1 MKKFSAGC
9 LGLVAV
15 FGVGAAR
22 AQVPE
27 IRLARQFSMGYL
39 QFNVMDHEKL
49 IQEHAAR
56 LGIPEVKVTW
66 VQFNGPAA
74 INDALL
80 SDSVDIASGSPSGML
95 TIWGRTHGNAA
106 EVRAISALSTQP
118 FLLNT
123 RNPEIKTIGD
133 LGKCKRIAVPAVRVS
148 SQAMTIEMAAA
159 KLYGIKEFAR
169 FDTLTVSLSPPDAT
183 AALLSG
189 AADIDCVFAVPP
201 FMQMQLQ
208 HPEIHTVADS
218 FEIAGGPN
226 TYTVA
231 YTSARFHD
239 RNPKLYQALYNALQ
253 DATDRVNKDIN
264 KASGYWIEDG
274 NYKLAPDFIATV
286 AGGPRVKWTMV
297 PERTMDA
304 ATFMYQVGTLK
315 ILPASWKDY
324 FFPEA
329 YGLPG
334 S

>member
-1 MKKFSAGC
+1 
-9 LGLVAV
+9 
-15 FGVGAAR
+15 
-22 AQVPE
+22 
-27 IRLARQFSMGYL
+27 
-39 QFNVMDHEKL
+39 
-49 IQEHAAR
+49 
-56 LGIPEVKVTW
+56 VKVTW

-95 TIWGRTHGNAA
+95 TIWGRAHGNAA

-123 RNPEIKTIGD
+123 RNPEIKTIAD
-133 LGKCKRIAVPAVRVS
+133 LGKCKRIAVPAVKVS
-148 SQAMTIEMAAA
+148 SQAMTIQMAAA
-159 KLYGIKEFAR
+159 KLYGIKEYSR
-169 FDTLTVSLSPPDAT
+169 FDTLTVSLSPPEAT

-189 AADIDCVFAVPP
+189 VADVDCVFSVPP
-201 FMQMQLQ
+201 FMQQQLQ
-208 HPEIHTVADS
+208 QPGIHTVADS

-264 KASGYWIEDG
+264 KASGYWIQDG
-274 NYKLAPDFIATV
+274 NYKLAPDFVAGI

-297 PERTMDA
+297 PERTM
-304 ATFMYQVGTLK
+304 ATAEFMHQVGTIK
-315 ILPASWKDY
+315 TLPGSWKDF

-329 YGLPG
+329 HGLPG